1 MTSRAVVLVS
11 IAAMLLL
18 AGCERGEQRPVPSPD
33 DMQRRGEALVAVV
46 QCLVDSDVIPKSE
59 LSTRSWLVDGR
70 IQPDAAFTTW
80 VASHA
85 DTVYRGK
92 TLQVWEDEATA
103 GWPRWRCPL

>member
-33 DMQRRGEALVAVV
+33 DVQRRGEALVAVV
-46 QCLVDSDVIPKSE
+46 QCFIDSGVIPRSE
-59 LSTRSWLVDGR
+59 LSARSWLVNGR

-85 DTVYRGK
+85 DTVYQGK
-92 TLQVWEDEATA
+92 TLSTWEDEATA
-103 GWPRWRCPL
+103 GWPGWKCPF